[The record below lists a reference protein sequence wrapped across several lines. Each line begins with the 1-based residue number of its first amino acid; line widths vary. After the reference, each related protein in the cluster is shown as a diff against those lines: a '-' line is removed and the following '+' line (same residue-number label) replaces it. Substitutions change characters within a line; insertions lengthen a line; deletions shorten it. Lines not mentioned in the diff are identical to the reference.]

1 MLAVPACHGPA
12 THLLSSSNQ
21 AEGRRLACWD
31 VLGGQRFQR
40 SMWGVGGQTRSLS
53 FKASSPS
60 PVKATSLKT
69 DKSDKPAGWKDTSEV
84 VEEKWGVEVDP
95 MLAAHQDHLRYRMKE
110 FVKRK
115 SDIEKVEGSLAN
127 FAKGY
132 EKYGFTREE
141 DCIVYREWAP
151 AAAAAQLIGDFN
163 NWNGSKHTM
172 KRDEFGVWS
181 IRLADEGGVS
191 VIPHGSR
198 VKFRMQK
205 GDGTWVDRIPAWIK
219 FAVVDPN
226 VFAAYYDG
234 VYWNPPA
241 SERYEFKHPRVAK
254 PATPLIY
261 EAHVG
266 MSSKEPQVAS
276 YRQFADEVLP
286 RIKANNYNTI
296 QLMAI
301 MEHAYY
307 GCFGYHV
314 TNFFAASSRFGSPE
328 DLKYLIDK
336 AHSMGLRVLM
346 DVVHSH
352 ASTNAVDGL
361 AGYDLGQGAQD
372 SYFHTGARGY
382 HKLWDSRLFNYGSWE
397 VQRFLLSN
405 LRWWMEEYMF
415 DGFRFDGIT
424 SMLYHH
430 HGLNMC
436 FTGNYSEYFSEST
449 ETEAVTYLMLANELV
464 HSLYPDATVIA
475 EDVSGMPT
483 LCRPVTEGG
492 VGFDYRLA
500 MAIPDKW
507 IQYLK
512 ERKDEEW
519 SMGDIVYTL
528 VNRRY
533 TEPCVGYAESHDQS
547 MVGDKTF
554 AFLLMDK
561 EMYYSMSAQQPA
573 NMTVDRGIALHK
585 MIHFI
590 TMALGGEG
598 YLNFMGNEF
607 GHPEWI
613 DFPRQGNNWSLD
625 KCRRRWD
632 LLESDHL
639 RYKFMNAF
647 NRAMIALA
655 EEFQFVSSSKQYISC
670 TSETEKLIVFERG
683 DLVFVFNFHPTRTY
697 SGMKVGCE
705 IPGKYRICLDSD
717 AGEFGGHSR
726 VDHNVDHFTNP
737 EGEPGKPETNFNNR
751 PHSFMVMSPSR
762 SCQVYYK
769 VPE

>member
-1 MLAVPACHGPA
+1 MAGV
-12 THLLSSSNQ
+12 
-21 AEGRRLACWD
+21 EG
-31 VLGGQRFQR
+31 V
-40 SMWGVGGQTRSLS
+40 SRSLS
-53 FKASSPS
+53 LKGSSPAVVS
-60 PVKATSLKT
+60 ATSLKT
-69 DKSDKPAGWKDTSEV
+69 DKPVEWKDTNGLDKLGV
-84 VEEKWGVEVDP
+84 VEVDP
-95 MLAAHQDHLRYRMKE
+95 LLAPHQNHLRYRVNEYMK
-110 FVKRK
+110 RRQA
-115 SDIEKVEGSLAN
+115 IEEYEGGLEA

-132 EKYGFTREE
+132 EKYGFNRDG
-141 DCIVYREWAP
+141 DCIVYQEWAP
-151 AAAAAQLIGDFN
+151 AAAAAQLIGEFN
-163 NWNGSKHTM
+163 NWDGTKHNM
-172 KRDEFGVWS
+172 ERDQFGVWS
-181 IRLADEGGVS
+181 IRLPDENGVS
-191 VIPHGSR
+191 AIPHGSK

-205 GDGTWVDRIPAWIK
+205 GDGSWVDRIPAWIK
-219 FAVVDPN
+219 YAIVDAN
-226 VFAAYYDG
+226 IFAAYYDG
-234 VYWNPPA
+234 VYWDPPA
-241 SERYEFKHPRVAK
+241 SEKYKFKNPRPEKPVA
-254 PATPLIY
+254 PRIY

-266 MSSKEPQVAS
+266 MSSKDPRVAS
-276 YRQFADEVLP
+276 YREFADEVLP
-286 RIKANNYNTI
+286 RIKANHYNTV
-296 QLMAI
+296 QLMAVQ
-301 MEHAYY
+301 EHAYY

-314 TNFFAASSRFGSPE
+314 TNFFGASSRSGTPE

-361 AGYDLGQGAQD
+361 AGYDLGQAAQD

-382 HKLWDSRLFNYGSWE
+382 HTLWDSRLFNYGSWE
-397 VQRFLLSN
+397 AQRFLLSN
-405 LRWWMEEYMF
+405 LRWWIDEYQF
-415 DGFRFDGIT
+415 DGFRFDGVT

-436 FTGNYSEYFSEST
+436 FTGNYHEYFSEAT
-449 ETEAVTYLMLANELV
+449 DTEAVMYLMLANELV

-483 LCRPVTEGG
+483 LCRPVSEGG
-492 VGFDYRLA
+492 IGFDYRLA
-500 MAIPDKW
+500 MAVPDKW

-512 ERKDEEW
+512 DKKDEEW

-528 VNRRY
+528 VNRRH
-533 TEPCVGYAESHDQS
+533 TEKCVGYAESHDQS

-561 EMYYSMSAQQPA
+561 EMYFSMSALQEP
-573 NMTVDRGIALHK
+573 NLIVDRGVALHK

-613 DFPRQGNNWSLD
+613 DFPRQGNNWSYE

-632 LLESDHL
+632 LVDSDHL
-639 RYKFMNAF
+639 RYKYMNNF
-647 NRAMIALA
+647 NRAMMALD
-655 EEFQFVSSSKQYISC
+655 EEFNFVSSNKQYISL
-670 TSETEKLIVFERG
+670 TSETEKLIVFERA

-697 SGMKVGCE
+697 TGLKVGCE
-705 IPGKYRICLDSD
+705 TPGLYRICLDSD
-717 AGEFGGHSR
+717 AAEFGGHAR
-726 VDHNVDHFTNP
+726 VDHNVDHFSSP
-737 EGEPGKPETNFNNR
+737 EGEPGKPETNYNNR
-751 PHSFMVMSPSR
+751 PHSFMVMSPCR